1 MKTKVIHSQTKAA
14 WNIVGT
20 MPNDTYKLVRVPYY
34 INGRVAIDDPINQE
48 ERKRAFKLAESISKF
63 LNTAEN
69 APADL
74 SECIIPVEQLKR
86 MFKESGIINAT
97 SEKES

>member
-1 MKTKVIHSQTKAA
+1 MKTKVVHSQTKAA

-20 MPNDTYKLVRVPYY
+20 TPGLTYKLARIPYHVRVDTE
-34 INGRVAIDDPINQE
+34 NDDPINQE
-48 ERKRAFKLAESISKF
+48 ERKRAFKLAESISRF
-63 LNTAEN
+63 LNTASK

-74 SECIIPVEQLKR
+74 SECVIPIDQLKR
-86 MFKESGIINAT
+86 MFKEGGIINAT